1 MDNIEKPIIES
12 KLKPLLLVPISFI
25 PLAIAAACLI
35 PTFIENLILD
45 SSIAMSDILVII
57 LFVVFGYIVASM
69 IKRSIAAWVIAI
81 IIEVLFI
88 IPSVFL
94 LLFSTIDSV
103 LALAIIAVTF
113 LYSLILLTSTCI
125 TLNRIIHPKN

>member
-12 KLKPLLLVPISFI
+12 KPKPLLLVPISFI
-25 PLAIAAACLI
+25 PLAIAAACLT
-35 PTFIENLILD
+35 PPLIENLILD